1 MSEHDQG
8 DAGDRARDEAV
19 ETATEVGTAAA
30 HDPASAGA
38 AAQEAGTQHA
48 TDAAGA
54 GLEQVGVPSEVT
66 QAATSIASGAA
77 SGGAA
82 GAGQAAIGVAG
93 GAAGAALTEAGLPPA
108 LAGAVS
114 GATTQ
119 VASAVTSRAAEG
131 VQRGGGGGS
140 GGMSSGSS
148 PGNIASMAQQLSAAV
163 LTSVDATAQA
173 VFHFECPGSDVP
185 WVVAGAQAQEAM
197 NEPYRVDIDLRTED
211 MTVEGGQLLGQ
222 SCALLIERGGVQHR
236 LSGLVS
242 AVRTGSTAR
251 DQVSVHVRVVPALW
265 GLSQQR
271 DTRIF
276 QDMPVS
282 KILQAVLEEALKP
295 YQRKVVLELE
305 REYPK
310 CEYRVQYEETTL
322 DFVTRLMEEE
332 GIAFWFDQEDDYEVL
347 VLSDSPSKYRE
358 LVSLHDRELDFVSR
372 DNAVEGKENV
382 REFYMLAQM
391 VPNAVMTRHFDWT
404 HPSHPVKSAAEG
416 SAPAPGDP
424 VHGAVV
430 APRRELYEHDTRP
443 LTLSEFADGSGFG
456 KNDADLQ
463 AGLRYE
469 AQLVSAHVAS
479 GVSTAIGMMPGVA
492 FELLGHPQPE
502 LDGRY
507 VVLTVKHHG
516 LERGGHGAHSEAYY
530 NEFTCMLAEQM
541 ARPARKTRKPRV
553 PGMQTATVVGP
564 ADQEIHTDPHGRI
577 RAQFHWDRL
586 GKLDEHSSCYMRVM
600 QPWAGAGWGF
610 MFLPR
615 IGMEVT
621 VTFLNGDPDQ
631 PLVTGTVYN
640 NENAPPYVPDVELT
654 KSTIKTRSSPTP
666 ADEAEFGYNE
676 LTFED
681 KKDAEEIILHAQKD
695 LNETVENNH
704 STTVHGSHTNTV
716 DGGDSES
723 VGGDQSLSVSG
734 NRTKSISKDETIT
747 VTGARTH
754 DVTGAETVNLHAT
767 LDVTVDQA
775 STTTVTGAVTE
786 TYQAG
791 RKTSVTGKDVET
803 VTDGKTVSV
812 TGGSLS
818 MDASVGASITHA
830 GSHTLALKDRVDLS
844 TSTDFTVTNG
854 SSSIS
859 SAGGTLTLSA
869 TTIELTVGG
878 SSIVIAADG
887 ISIAGPKVAATGEGS
902 TLELTPSGA
911 ALSGPKITSS
921 ATGTHEITGGL
932 VKIN

>member
-1 MSEHDQG
+1 MSAHDQ
-8 DAGDRARDEAV
+8 DDPADQARDAATSGAV
-19 ETATEVGTAAA
+19 QVATAAA
-30 HDPASAGA
+30 QDPSSAGA
-38 AAQEAGTQHA
+38 AAQAAGTQAAAQGAQAGLAEAGVPTEVAQGA
-48 TDAAGA
+48 TSVAAGA
-54 GLEQVGVPSEVT
+54 V
-66 QAATSIASGAA
+66 

-82 GAGQAAIGVAG
+82 GAAQAGA
-93 GAAGAALTEAGLPPA
+93 GAAGSAAGSALSDAGVPPA
-108 LAGAVS
+108 VAGAVTS
-114 GATTQ
+114 ATTQ
-119 VASAVTSRAAEG
+119 VAGAAMARADAS
-131 VQRGGGGGS
+131 VQGGGGGGS
-140 GGMSSGSS
+140 SGASSGSF
-148 PGNIASMAQQLSAAV
+148 PGDIARLAEQLSAAV
-163 LTSVDATAQA
+163 LSNVDDTAQA
-173 VFHFECPGSDVP
+173 VFHFECPGSDVT
-185 WVVAGAQAQEAM
+185 WVVASVDAQQAM
-197 NEPYRVDIDLRTED
+197 NEPYRVDIDLRTDD

-222 SCALLIERGGVQHR
+222 SCALLIERGTVQHR
-236 LSGLVS
+236 LSGVVGS
-242 AVRTGSTAR
+242 VRTGSTAR

-276 QDMPVS
+276 QDLPVP
-282 KILQAVLEEALKP
+282 KILATVLEAALQP

-305 REYPK
+305 RAYAV
-310 CEYRVQYEETTL
+310 CEYRVQYDETTL

-332 GIAFWFDQEDDYEVL
+332 GIAYWFDQEDDHEVM
-347 VLSDSPSKYRE
+347 VLSDSPAKYRE

-382 REFYMLAQM
+382 REFHMLAQM
-391 VPNAVMTRHFDWT
+391 TPNAVVTRHFDWT
-404 HPSHPVKSAAEG
+404 HPSHPVSATAEA
-416 SAPAPGDP
+416 SAPAEGDP

-430 APRRELYEHDTRP
+430 GPRRELYEHDTRP
-443 LTLSEFADGSGFG
+443 LTFSEYSDGNGFG
-456 KNDADLQ
+456 AHDSEPQ
-463 AGLRYE
+463 TGLRYE
-469 AQLVSAHVAS
+469 AHLVRAHVAS

-492 FELLGHPQPE
+492 FELLGHPMPE

-516 LERGGHGAHSEAYY
+516 LDRDGGAQREAYY

-541 ARPARKTRKPRV
+541 ARPVRRTPKPRV
-553 PGMQTATVVGP
+553 LGMQTATVVGP
-564 ADQEIHTDPHGRI
+564 ADVEIHTDPHGRI

-586 GKLDEHSSCYMRVM
+586 GERNEHSSCYMRVM

-640 NENAPPYVPDVELT
+640 TENAPPYPPHEELT

-666 ADEAEFGYNE
+666 ADEEEFGYNE

-681 KKDAEEIILHAQKD
+681 KKGAEEIILHAQMD

-704 STTVHGSHTNTV
+704 TTTVHGSHTNTV

-734 NRTKSISKDETIT
+734 NRTKTVSKDETIT
-747 VTGARTH
+747 VTGKRTQE
-754 DVTGAETVNLHAT
+754 VTGAEEVKLHNT
-767 LDVTVDQA
+767 YSLTVDQT
-775 STTTVTGAVTE
+775 SSTTVTGAVSE
-786 TYQAG
+786 KYQAG
-791 RKTSVTGKDVET
+791 RTTTVTGKDVET
-803 VTDGKTVSV
+803 VSDGKSVSV
-812 TGGSLS
+812 TGGALS
-818 MDASVGASITHA
+818 MDASVSASITHA
-830 GSHTLALKDRVDLS
+830 GAHTLALQDRVDLS

-859 SAGGTLTLSA
+859 SSGGTLTLSA

-878 SSIVIAADG
+878 ASIVIGADG
-887 ISIAGPKVAATGEGS
+887 ISIAGPKVAATGQGS

-921 ATGTHEITGGL
+921 AMGTHEITGGL